1 MQKCVHVVLAQTRH
15 LTANHFQY
23 SLLFLSATAYQAH
36 NSPPPPT
43 HTKLSC
49 SMVILNEYILLC
61 IGFYMSCMRHLIRN
75 IFLIQTIKH
84 FSAPMKCLDALLY
97 CDSIFSDNI

>member
-1 MQKCVHVVLAQTRH
+1 MLYWPKQGTLLQIIFNIVYYSSVQL
-15 LTANHFQY
+15 LTKH
-23 SLLFLSATAYQAH
+23 TIH
-36 NSPPPPT
+36 PPPP

-84 FSAPMKCLDALLY
+84 FLAPMKCLDALLY